1 MSLLELLSGTN
12 AYKTI
17 LSDTKK
23 STLSHAYL
31 VSCADQQNLTTYLKE
46 LAKLMVC
53 QYGKGCM
60 DRCRNCSLIEANAHP
75 DVILY
80 PKKEGNIL
88 TQDVADIIAESH
100 IKPLECDKKIFILS
114 NAQTLNLPSQNKL
127 LKTLEEP
134 PKNVII
140 ILGAT
145 SEYPLLQT
153 VKSRLKKLEIPAFS
167 NEQLFDALKEE
178 FFDERKL
185 KRAIA
190 CGDGTVGKAVQ
201 LYGDEKLAEI
211 SALAVDTL
219 INMKSSANVLD
230 YTQEILTTSPN
241 EEEFL
246 SVLEVLLRDVLLI
259 LNGKGDACG
268 SSDAFKVVKEG
279 VNFSVGAVIHAIDC
293 VHKAF
298 EKKKFNANSTMLIE
312 WVLFQ
317 ILEGKYKWQKL

>member
-1 MSLLELLSGTN
+1 MSLLQLLKGTN

-17 LSDTKK
+17 LSDKYK

-31 VSCADQQNLTTYLKE
+31 VSCSDQQNLTTYLKE
-46 LAKLMVC
+46 LAKVMVC
-53 QYGKGCM
+53 DYGEGCE
-60 DRCRNCSLIEANAHP
+60 DRCRNCALIEQGVHP
-75 DVILY
+75 DVVIY
-80 PKKEGNIL
+80 PKGEGNIL
-88 TQDVADIIAESH
+88 TQDVAEIIEQSH
-100 IKPLECDKKIFILS
+100 IKPLECDKKIFIIS

-140 ILGAT
+140 ILGTT

-153 VKSRLKKLEIPAFS
+153 VKSRLRKLEIPAFT
-167 NEQLFDALKEE
+167 NEQLFEELKDE
-178 FFDERKL
+178 FFDEQRL

-201 LYGDEKLAEI
+201 LYGDQNLAKI

-230 YTQEILTTSPN
+230 YAQEILTTSPD
-241 EEEFL
+241 EREFL
-246 SVLEVLLRDVLLI
+246 SVLELLLKDMLLI
-259 LNGKGDACG
+259 LSNKGELCSG
-268 SSDAFKVVKEG
+268 SDGFSVLEKG
-279 VNFSVGAVIHAIDC
+279 VNFSLGAVIHAIES

-298 EKKKFNANSTMLIE
+298 ERKKFNANSTMLIE